1 MIIHCFVRYTMFFKS
16 IDASTYIK
24 NATYLCEVIEEVIA
38 EVGEQHV
45 VTDNAASY
53 VVAGKLLTSQV
64 LKINLFEF

>member
-1 MIIHCFVRYTMFFKS
+1 MFLKS
-16 IDASTYIK
+16 IDASAHIK

-45 VTDNAASY
+45 VQVVTDNAASY
-53 VVAGKLLTSQV
+53 VATGKLLTFQV